1 MKRLPKEDRAG
12 LYITVIVHLVVIIVL
27 LVSGIDRTLKKEDTF
42 VLDFTKL
49 EQFEKIQKE
58 VALKEAISRKL
69 EDMISSAAPVRNVA
83 VDRSELKDDR
93 GTNAKELYEDAAK
106 LQKEL
111 SKGFKAEEDV
121 VAAPEPKKKEE
132 KNSEEKH
139 YSGPSVLSWELEG
152 RKASHLPIPAYRCMG
167 AGEVKVII
175 GVDRKGGVVS
185 ATVDETSSSKDGC
198 LRSFAIRAARLSR
211 FSASSTAPARQQG
224 YIIYQFIAQ

>member
-49 EQFEKIQKE
+49 EQFEKLQKE
-58 VALKEAISRKL
+58 VALKEAISKKL

-111 SKGFKAEEDV
+111 GKGFKVEEDI

-132 KNSEEKH
+132 KKSEEKH

-175 GVDRKGGVVS
+175 GVDKKGGVVS
-185 ATVDETSSSKDGC
+185 ASVDESSSSKDGC

-211 FSASSTAPARQQG
+211 FSASSTAPTRQQG